1 MFDTTPEIAEK
12 VREMF
17 QEKTSVE
24 RATMGSS
31 MFDTARQ
38 LIIRFIL
45 ENNPG
50 ISQVGLRQQLFLKL
64 YGNDFSQE
72 EQEKI
77 LSYIAQ
83 HTKA

>member
-1 MFDTTPEIAEK
+1 MRDTSPEIAEK

-17 QEKTSVE
+17 QKKTPSE
-24 RATMGSS
+24 RARMGSS
-31 MFDTARQ
+31 MFDTTKQ

-50 ISQVGLRQQLFLKL
+50 ISKVGLRQQLFLKL
-64 YGNDFSQE
+64 YGNDFSSE

-77 LSYIAQ
+77 LKHIEQ
-83 HTKA
+83 CTKD